1 MSSRLQSADIPAP
14 ISPLICY
21 SGNAAGEV
29 TGACRRGPPRPLA
42 PHPCG
47 LAGGPGRGAQG
58 NVDAAGRL
66 GVTGVA
72 PLGSRQP
79 GNDQGAGEAPLAKQ
93 EAEGGAGGRAQAG
106 PEEGLGPLTDAQRAG
121 GRRGWGLRVQRRGR
135 GAQGQPAARAPRGQ
149 LVGRRGRLQGG
160 RAAARDRAG
169 RAQDRRRLA

>member
-1 MSSRLQSADIPAP
+1 MVILKQPLLSDLCVFARLR
-14 ISPLICY
+14 
-21 SGNAAGEV
+21 EV
-29 TGACRRGPPRPLA
+29 
-42 PHPCG
+42 PCG

-66 GVTGVA
+66 SVTGVA

-93 EAEGGAGGRAQAG
+93 EAESGAGGRAQAG
-106 PEEGLGPLTDAQRAG
+106 PEEGLGPLTHAQGAG
-121 GRRGWGLRVQRRGR
+121 GRGGWGLRVQRRGR

-149 LVGRRGRLQGG
+149 LVDRRGRLQEG

-169 RAQDRRRLA
+169 CAQDRRRLA